1 MRLSP
6 RRRKHII
13 NILTIA
19 LPILSLVVIYF
30 GLRIAL
36 ATESPFVAVVGSS
49 MSPTLEGGDLVIVQG
64 ASPSNIQIEDIIVF
78 EPPQGVRT
86 IHRVTKMQVL
96 QDGTI
101 QFKTKGDAVDQE
113 DDWVSEQYVLGRV
126 IYRIPYLGYLILDPV
141 IIIIVVIVIV
151 IIILIWPQRKGRFS
165 RHKPRKMLGFL

>member
-1 MRLSP
+1 MKLSP
-6 RRRKHII
+6 RRRKLII

-30 GLRIAL
+30 SLRIAL
-36 ATESPFVAVVGSS
+36 ATERPFVAVVGSS
-49 MSPTLEGGDLVIVQG
+49 MSPSLEGGDLVIVQG

-86 IHRVTKMQVL
+86 IHRVTRMRV

-101 QFKTKGDAVDQE
+101 QFMTKGDAVDHE

-141 IIIIVVIVIV
+141 IIIVVVIVIAV
-151 IIILIWPQRKGRFS
+151 IILVWPQRKGRFS
-165 RHKPRKMLGFL
+165 GHKPRKML